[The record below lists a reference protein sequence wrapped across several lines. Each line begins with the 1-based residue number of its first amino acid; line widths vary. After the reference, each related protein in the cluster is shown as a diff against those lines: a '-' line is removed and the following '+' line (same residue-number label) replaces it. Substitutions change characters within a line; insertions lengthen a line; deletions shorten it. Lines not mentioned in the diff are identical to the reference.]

1 MLPHYNLHAKKVH
14 ISTVCSAYPS
24 IGWKPFVIKH
34 ESLKLDFIFV
44 KIKTIDRNLS
54 TQKACGFNLGNLE
67 KKFIALLKSW
77 MFFELRYLKYI
88 FKVNSINI
96 YKIE

>member
-1 MLPHYNLHAKKVH
+1 M
-14 ISTVCSAYPS
+14 
-24 IGWKPFVIKH
+24 IKH

-44 KIKTIDRNLS
+44 KIKTIKHNLS
-54 TQKACGFNLGNLE
+54 KKKACGFNLGNLE
-67 KKFIALLKSW
+67 RKFISLLRSW

-96 YKIE
+96 YKIECEI